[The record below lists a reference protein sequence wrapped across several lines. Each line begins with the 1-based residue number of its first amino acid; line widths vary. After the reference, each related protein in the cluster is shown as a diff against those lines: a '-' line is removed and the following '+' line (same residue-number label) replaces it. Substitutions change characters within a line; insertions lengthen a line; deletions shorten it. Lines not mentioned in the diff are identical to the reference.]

1 MSKSTVLALA
11 VASSTL
17 LLAACGGGSSS
28 TQTVQAAPVV
38 QAVSTF
44 ALQAGYKAR
53 IASGS
58 ATNFSISGTC
68 TGSSNI
74 SSSSPKT
81 GTFEGAA
88 ALTVTTTESVTFT
101 NCTPTSG
108 AYTSVSYYDS
118 SYNPLGHSSIGLEYG
133 KFLITPNALPTSVK
147 VGDTA
152 VFGTETIYSDSTKQV
167 TKGQR
172 TRSYVIEAD
181 GVSGSTAIIN
191 LITKN
196 FNLSNQLLF
205 TQQSRFRMTTDG
217 KLTDLSIDVQA
228 STTSTNHFLY
238 TAN

>member
-1 MSKSTVLALA
+1 MSKSTIFSLSI
-11 VASSTL
+11 ASSTL
-17 LLAACGGGSSS
+17 LLTACGGSSS
-28 TQTVQAAPVV
+28 SVQTVQAAPVA

-44 ALQAGYKAR
+44 ALQAGYKTR

-74 SSSSPKT
+74 SSSSPGT
-81 GTFEGAA
+81 GTFEGAT
-88 ALTVTTTESVTFT
+88 ALTVTSTESLTFT
-101 NCTPTSG
+101 NCTPTS
-108 AYTSVSYYDS
+108 AAHTSISYYDS
-118 SYNPLGHSSIGLEYG
+118 SYNPLGHSSIGVEYG
-133 KFLITPNALPTSVK
+133 KFLTIPSALPTSVK
-147 VGDTA
+147 IGDTA

-172 TRSYVIEAD
+172 SRSYVIEAD
-181 GVSGSTAIIN
+181 GASGSTAIVN
-191 LITKN
+191 LITKD

-205 TQQSRFRMTTDG
+205 TQQSRFRMATDG
-217 KLTDLSIDVQA
+217 KLTALSIDVQA